1 MYSVHLFHQQ
11 VFRRRIYPDPIAGPR
26 DASTAARRSAA
37 TRRPVTILVC
47 LILLFLLSGCYQ
59 PEKLDRLDREALQ
72 IIDAQ
77 QRRSLGPVA
86 ARVDPSVTTPPIPNQ
101 DAIYDQTPFTINT
114 PAANLDVTPAPPV
127 DRVAYPGILDDGSGP
142 ATLRLDL
149 EGIIAQAIAYAPD
162 YRSEKEELF
171 LTTLS
176 LIVERHEWG
185 PRFFSSISGRIDG
198 VPEAGDT
205 DTALSLI
212 GSLGVTQRLPYGG
225 TISAT
230 ALVDYVRFLERAA
243 TNTLPNE
250 TQSTAFELGLDLP
263 LLRGAGRSALTVE
276 TRIQAERDL
285 IYAVRGFER
294 FRREF
299 FVDLA
304 TTYFDLLRRQL
315 QLQNQELQ
323 LQNFQ
328 DATVLFQA
336 LAEAGREPYYQAQR
350 AEQRLIRS
358 RNSLIRQQENY
369 VQQLDSLKLRIGI
382 DTNRPVEI
390 VGVDIEVPEL
400 LLDTDASVITALD
413 ERLDLQTVEDF
424 IADASRS
431 VLISRNALL
440 PDLDLNVDLSL
451 PTDET
456 LERGGLDFELSDG
469 QYQAALT
476 LGLPLDRK
484 IEYTDFRAA
493 LIRLERQKR
502 EYQVERD
509 RVALQVRRA
518 VRAIEQ
524 ARFVL
529 QLQER
534 AVEINE
540 RRAEQIEIN
549 QRDLG
554 PREVI
559 DVQEDLLDA
568 RNDRDAAESDVRISI
583 LQYLLATGQMRV
595 GPDGR
600 WLAPGALIP
609 VNRDPPPPLL
619 PENSPA
625 ADPVIDPND
634 SALP

>member
-1 MYSVHLFHQQ
+1 MYSVHSGWRLLVKRH
-11 VFRRRIYPDPIAGPR
+11 RPGSRLG
-26 DASTAARRSAA
+26 DAPKVMVLLGVVMTGLTA
-37 TRRPVTILVC
+37 C
-47 LILLFLLSGCYQ
+47 KQ
-59 PEKLDRLDREALQ
+59 PEKLDRLDREAQ
-72 IIDAQ
+72 RIIEAQ
-77 QRRSLGPVA
+77 QRRSLGA
-86 ARVDPSVTTPPIPNQ
+86 AASRVDPQVPRPADPDRQTTA
-101 DAIYDQTPFTINT
+101 DALYESDPGTTNT
-114 PAANLDVTPAPPV
+114 PADGLDVVAAPPA
-127 DRVAYPGILDDGSGP
+127 DRVPYPDILDDGSQP
-142 ATLRLDL
+142 TTLRLDL
-149 EGIIAQAIAYAPD
+149 EGIIAHAIEFAPD
-162 YRSEKEELF
+162 YRREKEELF

-185 PRFFSSISGRIDG
+185 PRFFSTITGQIDG

-225 TISAT
+225 TVSAT
-230 ALVDYVRFLERAA
+230 ALVDYVRFLEKTA
-243 TNTLPNE
+243 TNTLPTE

-276 TRIQAERDL
+276 TKLQAERDL
-285 IYAVRGFER
+285 VYAVRGFER

-304 TTYFDLLRRQL
+304 TTYFDLLRRQR

-323 LQNFQ
+323 LRNLEN
-328 DATVLFQA
+328 ATVLFNS
-336 LAEAGREPYYQAQR
+336 LAEAGREPYFRAQR

-358 RNSLIRQQENY
+358 RNSLIRQQESY
-369 VQQLDSLKLRIGI
+369 VQQLDFLKLRIGI
-382 DTNRPVEI
+382 DTNRPIEILQVE
-390 VGVDIEVPEL
+390 IEVPEV
-400 LLDTDASVITALD
+400 LLDTDASVATALD
-413 ERLDLQTVEDF
+413 ERLDLQTVGDT
-424 IADASRS
+424 IDDAGRN

-440 PDLDLNVDLSL
+440 PDLDLTADFTL

-456 LERGGLDFELSDG
+456 VERGGLDFELSDG
-469 QYQAALT
+469 EYQAALS

-484 IEYTDFRAA
+484 IEYTDYRAA
-493 LIRLERQKR
+493 LIRLERQRR
-502 EYQVERD
+502 EYRVERD

-524 ARFVL
+524 ARFVV

-568 RNDRDAAESDVRISI
+568 RNDRDAAKSNVRISI
-583 LQYLLATGQMRV
+583 LEYLLATGQMRV
-595 GPDGR
+595 GPDGT
-600 WLAPGALIP
+600 WLSPGRLIAAEQEPERENAPAERLIP
-609 VNRDPPPPLL
+609 
-619 PENSPA
+619 
-625 ADPVIDPND
+625 
-634 SALP
+634 